1 LARLAS
7 RLRFRSRCASRK
19 CTAIGAEGNGS
30 MFSRWKLTAAVA
42 GVLAMAGLGAGLAVG
57 LGGPSITVP
66 PLAKAEQAR
75 LEQGIAAPVIA
86 AEASV
91 LAIDVRSQF
100 EQAGKLLLP
109 AGSHMAI
116 NDATFQAVSAQM
128 ATVDA
133 TETGPNP
140 GYWQLMLVR
149 EAGHWQLLGTR
160 KLS

>member
-1 LARLAS
+1 
-7 RLRFRSRCASRK
+7 
-19 CTAIGAEGNGS
+19 

-75 LEQGIAAPVIA
+75 LEQGI
-86 AEASV
+86 